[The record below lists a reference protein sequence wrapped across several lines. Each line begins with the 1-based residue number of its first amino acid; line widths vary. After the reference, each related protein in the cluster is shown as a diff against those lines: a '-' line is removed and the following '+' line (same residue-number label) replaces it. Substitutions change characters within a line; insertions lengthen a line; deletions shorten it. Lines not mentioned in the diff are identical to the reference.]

1 MEDTYLTVSGNVI
14 TAPRRFSLK
23 DGTTTALFRL
33 AATPRYLDRRTQTW
47 REGETAYYSVWCQ
60 RALAENALACLHPGH
75 PVVVHGRLRIR
86 GYEKDGVRH
95 LSADIE
101 ATTLGHDLRRGTT
114 VFTRHHSAAPPAA
127 SEPSS
132 ASAGSGP
139 PDALPA
145 APDGSIHREPP
156 EDPEET
162 TSLPL
167 AA

>member
-1 MEDTYLTVSGNVI
+1 MEDTYVTVSGNVI
-14 TAPRRFSLK
+14 TAPRRYSLK

-60 RALAENALACLHPGH
+60 RALAENALACLHSGH
-75 PVVVHGRLRIR
+75 PVVVHGRLRLR
-86 GYEKDGVRH
+86 GYEKDGVRR

-114 VFTRHHSAAPPAA
+114 IFTKHHSAAPPAT
-127 SEPSS
+127 SEAPP

-139 PDALPA
+139 PDALS
-145 APDGSIHREPP
+145 GSGGPTHHEPP
-156 EDPEET
+156 EGREET
-162 TSLPL
+162 ASLPL